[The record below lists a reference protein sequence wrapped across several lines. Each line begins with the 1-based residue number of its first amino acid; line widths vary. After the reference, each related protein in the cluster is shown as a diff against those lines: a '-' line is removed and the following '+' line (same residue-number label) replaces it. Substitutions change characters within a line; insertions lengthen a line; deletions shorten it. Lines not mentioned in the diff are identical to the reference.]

1 MSIVI
6 GVWFALTG
14 LVAVLPWLGGMS
26 RRHRL
31 RGAGR
36 SAWAT
41 VVPTV
46 PGPGEAGPLPA
57 RRVSVQFTLDDGR
70 IIERPSPGS
79 ARKSSALNPGQKVL
93 VWYDPADPG
102 DILVYG
108 RDGRVS
114 EEVLLLTGLVL
125 ITIGLI
131 VATAP

>member
-1 MSIVI
+1 MSVVI
-6 GVWFALTG
+6 GVWLVLSG
-14 LVAVLPWLGGMS
+14 LVEVLPWLGGVS

-36 SAWAT
+36 TAWAI
-41 VVPTV
+41 VVPEV
-46 PGPGEAGPLPA
+46 PGPGEDGPLPA

-70 IIERPSPGS
+70 IIERPGPRSV
-79 ARKSSALNPGQKVL
+79 RKSSALNPGQKVL

-114 EEVLLLTGLVL
+114 DEVFLLIGLVL
-125 ITIGLI
+125 LAVGLV
-131 VATAP
+131 VATTP